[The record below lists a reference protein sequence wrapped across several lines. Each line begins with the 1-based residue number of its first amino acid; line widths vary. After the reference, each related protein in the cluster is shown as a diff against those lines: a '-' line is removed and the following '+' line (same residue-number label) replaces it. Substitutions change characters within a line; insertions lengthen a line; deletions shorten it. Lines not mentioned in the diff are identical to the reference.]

1 MMYTS
6 NEANKLLKQY
16 KEELSRETFNE
27 GQSCTYVLSIDED
40 ERGNTP
46 EYDFATT
53 NDRVYALNG
62 KIRKIKHAIN
72 VFNTTTEVDGFD
84 MTIDELLVA
93 LPMWNS
99 RLSTLK
105 TMGNR
110 LPKRRIS
117 SSKFIEYEYVNY
129 DTNEVKK
136 SCDVLAD
143 IIRRAQTALD
153 TINNTKKF
161 EIDF

>member
-1 MMYTS
+1 MYTS

-16 KEELSRETFNE
+16 KEELSRETSNE
-27 GQSCTYVLSIDED
+27 CQSCTYVLSIDED
-40 ERGNTP
+40 ERGNIP
-46 EYDFATT
+46 EYDFTTT
-53 NDRVYALNG
+53 NDRIYTLND

-105 TMGNR
+105 TMANR
-110 LPKRRIS
+110 LPKRRNS
-117 SSKFIEYEYVNY
+117 SIKFIEYEYVNY
-129 DTNEVKK
+129 DIDEVKK
-136 SCDVLAD
+136 SYEVLAD
-143 IIRRAQTALD
+143 IIRKAQTALD